1 MAESVPIQTQQAT
14 TKETLKQANNA
25 KIKPKLKL
33 TDLIIPITLGLVS
46 IIISVFVF
54 VPMVESAFTSRTE
67 LKDVKS
73 KQTQITNLN
82 RAVSSIDDGTMQ
94 IDLLNAKKVIP
105 KSLTVSSFI
114 YYVDELAKQ
123 LNLTSKTLSAGD
135 IQITTGGRDEK
146 KNYSGVSGPLAYSG
160 TREDVLNFLDSL
172 YAASPYIISADNI
185 SLEQSSMTAEWKV
198 ALNITGYYV
207 LEKDYRVNLYLPF
220 SVYTNKP
227 EVIKTFTEKAEK
239 LK

>member
-1 MAESVPIQTQQAT
+1 MTQTREQIKNSEA
-14 TKETLKQANNA
+14 LKQVNMA
-25 KIKPKLKL
+25 KIKPQLKL
-33 TDLIIPITLGLVS
+33 TDLVIPITLGVVS
-46 IIISVFVF
+46 VIIGIFVF
-54 VPMVESAFTSRTE
+54 VPMVESALKSRSE
-67 LKDVKS
+67 LKDIKT
-73 KQTQITNLN
+73 KQEQITKLN
-82 RAVSSIDDGTMQ
+82 RAVSSIDEATMQ

-114 YYVDELAKQ
+114 YYVDELAKK

-135 IQITTGGRDEK
+135 IQITTGTKDEK
-146 KNYSGVSGPLAYSG
+146 QSYSGVSGPLAYSG
-160 TREDVLNFLDSL
+160 SREDVLDFLDSL

-185 SLEQSSMTAEWKV
+185 SLEQSTTVNDEWRV

-207 LEKDYRVNLYLPF
+207 LEKSYRVDLYLPF

-227 EVIKTFTEKAEK
+227 EVIEIFTEKAEK